1 MRTVSLHLL
10 ILISAVTAVACGGG
24 TSNTQQSP
32 ASSSTAPAASRANV
46 STDKNSYPVFPNADA
61 GADPSVPA
69 DQGGKGFKGDG
80 WETNTNFD
88 LIGDPRAVKGG
99 TLREYQLDFPSTMRI
114 YGPEVT
120 AFNFYWIQNL
130 VYEGLL
136 GLHPTTLEYI
146 PALATHWQISPDKL
160 TYRFRLDPNAK
171 FSNGEPVTASDV
183 VASFKFL
190 MDKGL
195 QERGQILFRTFD
207 TPVAESKYV
216 VRVHA
221 KDLNWQ
227 NFMHF
232 ATQVPVLPS
241 SVLNTI
247 DGAKYLKEYNFKVLP
262 GSGPYTLNEADLVKG
277 KTITIRRRKDYWGEN
292 QRRNVGANNF
302 DELRETTI
310 RDQNLV
316 LQTFKKGD
324 LDYYYV
330 NVSREWL
337 QEFNFDKVQRGLIQK
352 RKIFNAKP
360 GIIQGLAINTRKA
373 PFDDIRVR
381 QALNLL
387 LNRRLLIQ
395 QLFFNEYVPLNSD
408 FADSVYENKNNPK
421 NEYDP
426 QKALA
431 LLGEAGW
438 NARDGQG
445 RLVKNGQPLAVE
457 LLYASQG
464 AERWLTVYQN
474 DLKKVG
480 ITLNLRLVSFETQ
493 VSLMYERKFDLL
505 DTGWVVPAFP
515 DPDTEYRSS
524 LADVPN
530 SNNVTGFKDPKVDA
544 LLDQYNKEFD
554 FKKRVAMIQQLDG
567 ILANAYEYVLEWDAP
582 FTRLAYSYRLGQP
595 EGYFTRIGDY
605 YDMLSLWWVDPAKE
619 QELNRAIA
627 DPSVKLP
634 VGLTDVHYWEEYDR
648 THAIAVAP
656 TK

>member
-1 MRTVSLHLL
+1 
-10 ILISAVTAVACGGG
+10 
-24 TSNTQQSP
+24 
-32 ASSSTAPAASRANV
+32 
-46 STDKNSYPVFPNADA
+46 
-61 GADPSVPA
+61 
-69 DQGGKGFKGDG
+69 
-80 WETNTNFD
+80 
-88 LIGDPRAVKGG
+88 
-99 TLREYQLDFPSTMRI
+99 
-114 YGPEVT
+114 
-120 AFNFYWIQNL
+120 
-130 VYEGLL
+130 
-136 GLHPTTLEYI
+136 
-146 PALATHWQISPDKL
+146 
-160 TYRFRLDPNAK
+160 
-171 FSNGEPVTASDV
+171 
-183 VASFKFL
+183 

-207 TPVAESKYV
+207 TPVAESKYI

-232 ATQVPVLPS
+232 ATQVPVFPS

-247 DGAKYLKEYNFKVLP
+247 DGAKYLKEYNFKVIP
-262 GSGPYTLNEADLVKG
+262 GSGPYTLNEADVVKG

-302 DELRETTI
+302 DELRETII

-387 LNRRLLIQ
+387 LNRRLLIE

-595 EGYFTRIGDY
+595 EAYFTRIGEY
-605 YDMLSLWWVDPAKE
+605 YDMLSLWWVDPVKE
-619 QELNRAIA
+619 QELNRAMA
-627 DPSVKLP
+627 DASVKLP
-634 VGLTDVHYWEEYDR
+634 VGQTDVHYWEEYDR
-648 THAIAVAP
+648 RHAVAVAP
-656 TK
+656 TQ